1 MKFVA
6 EIIIKSIKINNM
18 KPKKLSLSVQERAT
32 QFVEKWYILDPL
44 YFIIWTTHRFVPNPT
59 IRTIRAGK
67 GCIEYNMDFMNHL
80 SNVDFEA
87 VLKAELLRILL
98 KHPYSRRQPHA
109 DIMYLASNI
118 TLKEH
123 SETLLNF
130 PTAAAFFQTKDCNKK
145 HFEWYYHRILNHAPP
160 AQSVDN
166 QSNTND
172 SDSNNSSN
180 QSNSDSNNSSNQGES
195 NADNRSTQ
203 DSNVSPQSSDGKIPR
218 NPSPSL
224 PETSEILKNAAQENA
239 ALWDTNDWMANIIN
253 EKIENVM
260 QKQNWGTIRG
270 SLQELIKAS
279 LRPKLDYR
287 QVLRA
292 FRQTVLSSKRTLTR
306 MKPSRRYEFEY
317 MGSRRDFTTK
327 LLFAFDVSGSVSNK
341 DLNNALS
348 ALNQFFKYGIE
359 AIDVIQFD
367 TEIQGKAMPIKKARS
382 SLKIVGRGGTDFQP
396 VLSYL
401 EEHRDY
407 DGLIIFTDG
416 YAPVPVRKQPTKTK
430 ILWLFNNQS
439 NYNHMA
445 QPLKK
450 MGKAAFLH

>member
-1 MKFVA
+1 MKT
-6 EIIIKSIKINNM
+6 KQ
-18 KPKKLSLSVQERAT
+18 LSVPERAT

-44 YFIIWTTHRFVPNPT
+44 YFMIWTTHRFVPNPT
-59 IRTIRAGK
+59 IRTIRAGN

-109 DIMYLASNI
+109 DILYMASNI

-123 SETLLNF
+123 AETPLNF
-130 PTAAAFFQTKDCNKK
+130 PTAATFFKTNDCNKK
-145 HFEWYYHRILNHAPP
+145 HFEWYYHRILNDVPTTQCA
-160 AQSVDN
+160 DN
-166 QSNTND
+166 QSNISDLDSKNPSNQGD
-172 SDSNNSSN
+172 SDSNKSSN
-180 QSNSDSNNSSNQGES
+180 QDDSDSNKSSNQGDSDSNKSSNQGNSDSNNPSSQQPSNSKNTNTSSNASETTQSLES
-195 NADNRSTQ
+195 
-203 DSNVSPQSSDGKIPR
+203 
-218 NPSPSL
+218 
-224 PETSEILKNAAQENA
+224 AAQENA
-239 ALWDTNDWMANIIN
+239 ALWDTNDWLSNIIN
-253 EKIENVM
+253 EKIEYVI
-260 QKQNWGTIRG
+260 QKQSWGTIRG

-292 FRQTVLSSKRTLTR
+292 FRQTVLASKRTLTR
-306 MKPSRRYEFEY
+306 LKPSRRYEFEY

-327 LLFAFDVSGSVSNK
+327 LLFAFDVSGSVSNR

-359 AIDVIQFD
+359 TIDIIQFD
-367 TEIQGKAMPIKKARS
+367 TEIQGKAISIKKAKS
-382 SLKIVGRGGTDFQP
+382 TLKIIGRGGTDFQP

-401 EEHRDY
+401 DEHRDY

-416 YAPVPVRKQPTKTK
+416 YAPVPMLKQPTKTK
-430 ILWLFNNQS
+430 ILWLFNNEL
-439 NYNHMA
+439 NYNRMA
-445 QPLKK
+445 HPLKK
-450 MGKAAFLH
+450 IGKAAFLH

>member
-1 MKFVA
+1 MKTR
-6 EIIIKSIKINNM
+6 
-18 KPKKLSLSVQERAT
+18 KLSVPERAT
-32 QFVEKWYILDPL
+32 QLVEKWYILDPL
-44 YFIIWTTHRFVPNPT
+44 YFVIWTTHRFVPNPT
-59 IRTIRAGK
+59 IRTIRAGN

-80 SNVDFEA
+80 SNVDFES

-98 KHPYSRRQPHA
+98 KHPYSRRQAHT
-109 DIMYLASNI
+109 DIMYMASNI

-123 SETLLNF
+123 AQTPLNF
-130 PTAAAFFQTKDCNKK
+130 PTAAAFFKTNDCNKK
-145 HFEWYYHRILNHAPP
+145 HFEWYYHQILNHVPP

-172 SDSNNSSN
+172 SDFKNPSNQGDSDFKNPSNQGDSDSKKSSN
-180 QSNSDSNNSSNQGES
+180 QGNSDSNNPSNQGDS
-195 NADNRSTQ
+195 
-203 DSNVSPQSSDGKIPR
+203 DSNNSAAEQSANPQNR
-218 NPSPSL
+218 NTPLDSL
-224 PETSEILKNAAQENA
+224 GTAQALETAAQENA
-239 ALWDTNDWMANIIN
+239 TLWDTNDWLSNIIN
-253 EKIENVM
+253 EKIENAL
-260 QKQNWGTIRG
+260 QKQSWGTIRG

-327 LLFAFDVSGSVSNK
+327 LLFAFDVSGSISNR
-341 DLNNALS
+341 DLNNSLS

-367 TEIQGKAMPIKKARS
+367 TEIRGKALSIKKAQS
-382 SLKIVGRGGTDFQP
+382 NLKVIGRGGTNFQP
-396 VLSYL
+396 VLSHI
-401 EEHRDY
+401 EEHREY

-416 YAPVPVRKQPTKTK
+416 YAAVPVLKQPTKTK
-430 ILWLFNNQS
+430 ILWLFNNES
-439 NYNHMA
+439 NYKQMA

-450 MGKAAFLH
+450 IGKAAFLH